1 MAELSGALGGYRG
14 LPPSMLAATRRLEE
28 AKKQLQA
35 LEAQLSDGMAR
46 LG

>member
-35 LEAQLSDGMAR
+35 LEAQLNDGMTS